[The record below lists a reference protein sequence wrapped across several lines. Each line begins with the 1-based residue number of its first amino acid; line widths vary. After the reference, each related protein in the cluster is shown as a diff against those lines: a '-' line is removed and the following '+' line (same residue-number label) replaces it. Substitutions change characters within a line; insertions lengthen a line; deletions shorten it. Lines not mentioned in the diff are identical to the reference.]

1 MLLSSHYQQKATDM
15 KISII
20 IPTYNE
26 SENIGKV
33 LDHLKENS
41 SPENIQEIIVSDG
54 ISDDDTLEIARSMGA
69 KIVDYKHTGRARQMN
84 AGARMATGDLFYFLH
99 ADTYPPEGFDRD
111 IVDSINQG
119 YGAGCFRMKWD
130 MDHPL
135 LNFFAFFTRFNCQ
148 WCRGGDQSMFITR
161 ELFEKIHGFNEVY
174 RFLEDYEIIPR
185 IKKHA
190 RFRVIQRD
198 IITSARKY
206 RKNGVLRLQLH
217 VAKTYIMRA
226 LGMDVEKIARVY
238 YKGIREKYN
247 E

>member
-1 MLLSSHYQQKATDM
+1 M

-33 LDHLKENS
+33 LDHLYKSS
-41 SPENIQEIIVSDG
+41 SPENIREVIVSDG
-54 ISDDDTLEIARSMGA
+54 ISDDDTLEIARRKGA
-69 KIVDYKHTGRARQMN
+69 RIIDHKHTGRARQMN
-84 AGARMATGDLFYFLH
+84 AGARVAESDLFYFLH
-99 ADTYPPEGFDRD
+99 ADTYPPVGFDRD
-111 IVDSINQG
+111 ILDSVNQG
-119 YGAGCFRMKWD
+119 FGAGCFRMKWD
-130 MDHPL
+130 MNHPV

-161 ELFEKIHGFNEVY
+161 ALFEKIGGFNDDY

-190 RFRVIQRD
+190 KFRVIQRD

-217 VAKTYIMRA
+217 VAKTYLMRA
-226 LGMDVEKIARVY
+226 MGMDVEKVARAY
-238 YKGIREKYN
+238 YSGIREKYN
-247 E
+247 A